1 MPCHPILGTMYYE
14 VLLAIIPGFKL
25 HWLPRHLVHIVD
37 KLGAQTVADFL
48 EGEIRL
54 ADMSDMTGQG

>member
-1 MPCHPILGTMYYE
+1 MYYE